1 MDIHSATWQ
10 VAVEA
15 AGIWPSVVDLGPGQT
30 FYVLIYHRSDGEDRV
45 LTAGSRAFRFHDV
58 ESLNLFILGPHIG
71 VPSDVHLAL
80 EVLSSLSPE
89 GLAPEL
95 FPRNLVA
102 QSMMWICGGSMLTS
116 EGQIQH
122 LLDTL
127 AFLNDW
133 HDSLN
138 ETGMTTGWPHELDDV
153 AEMLADVVVYH
164 HITVQEAAENLERR
178 NLQPLLNREVTRLL
192 QWTD

>member
-1 MDIHSATWQ
+1 

-15 AGIWPSVVDLGPGQT
+15 AGIWPSVVDLEPRQT
-30 FYVLIYHRSDGEDRV
+30 FYVLVYHGSDGEDRV

-89 GLAPEL
+89 GLEPEL

-102 QSMMWICGGSMLTS
+102 HSLMWICGGAMLTS
-116 EGQIQH
+116 EGQIQR

-133 HDSLN
+133 HNSLN
-138 ETGMTTGWPHELDDV
+138 ETGMVAEWPVALDDV
-153 AEMLADVVVYH
+153 AEMLAGVVVHH
-164 HITVQEAAENLERR
+164 HITVQEAAEDLERR
-178 NLQPLLNREVTRLL
+178 NLKSTLSREVTRLL